1 MIPGATRKRLKLR
14 VLGDSHAIVPLLAG
28 GTGVLGVDP
37 GPGGQLV
44 LHYVGGDG
52 YVADVVRYLV
62 GRGVALVGVEP
73 ERNTLEQIFLE
84 VTKGDGP

>member
-1 MIPGATRKRLKLR
+1 
-14 VLGDSHAIVPLLAG
+14 
-28 GTGVLGVDP
+28 
-37 GPGGQLV
+37 